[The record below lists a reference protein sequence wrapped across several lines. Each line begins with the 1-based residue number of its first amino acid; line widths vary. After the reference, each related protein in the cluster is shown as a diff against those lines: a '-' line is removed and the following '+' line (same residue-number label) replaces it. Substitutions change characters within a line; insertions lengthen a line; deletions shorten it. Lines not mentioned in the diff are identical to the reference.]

1 MADTTTTTYGLTKPE
16 VGASEDTWGEK
27 LNTNADTLDG
37 LLDGTTP
44 IAPNLVGA
52 QIGGV
57 AVTATGAE
65 VNNVAGTTSPIQTQL
80 DDSTAAVALKA
91 DQTAVDLKADLASP
105 ALTGTPTAPT
115 AAAGTNTTQVAT
127 TAFVQ
132 ANGGMVF
139 IESQD
144 ASASSTL
151 DFTGFD
157 AALYDSYVFKIANL
171 AASTNGDLW
180 IVTSSDGGSNWAT
193 TSGNYGYSGVRTENT
208 ASLIQYG
215 NNSTNKLVLSDT
227 VGTTYAL
234 SGLSGTVEVY
244 GPHTTSHTAFTW
256 QTQHRQGFSGNFQ
269 FLTGGGNVLLAAD
282 VDAVRFE
289 FSSGNM
295 ASGTITMYGLRN
307 S

>member
-1 MADTTTTTYGLTKPE
+1 
-16 VGASEDTWGEK
+16 
-27 LNTNADTLDG
+27 
-37 LLDGTTP
+37 
-44 IAPNLVGA
+44 
-52 QIGGV
+52 
-57 AVTATGAE
+57 
-65 VNNVAGTTSPIQTQL
+65 
-80 DDSTAAVALKA
+80 
-91 DQTAVDLKADLASP
+91 
-105 ALTGTPTAPT
+105 
-115 AAAGTNTTQVAT
+115 
-127 TAFVQ
+127 
-132 ANGGMVF
+132 MVF